1 MKRGRWRSIL
11 FGIGCFLVALGIFP
25 LAYLLWFG
33 HVHNFQPLSMQLPFK
48 QGEYTSAEFKT
59 DLNESYMV
67 QVELMDSTYRAI
79 ELNPDAV
86 LDLDWKVVG
95 AGGAVLAQ
103 GSQNEPI
110 RGANNVNLGEYKPKR
125 GPRQRMIVDIHRDI
139 EEPDDSTVTLEV
151 NSTEDPEGMAF
162 GFVLFAWWAGAV
174 GGLGAVILLV
184 LLFMRARRPARS
196 LAAIP

>member
-11 FGIGCFLVALGIFP
+11 FGIGCFLEVLGIFP
-25 LAYLLWFG
+25 IACLLWFG
-33 HVHNFQPLSMQLPFK
+33 HSHNFQPLSMQLPFK
-48 QGEYTSAEFKT
+48 QGAYTSAEFKT

-67 QVELMDSTYRAI
+67 QVELMDSTDRAI
-79 ELNPDAV
+79 GLNPDAV
-86 LDLDWKVVG
+86 LDLDWKIVDT
-95 AGGAVLAQ
+95 GGTVLAQ

-110 RGANNVNLGEYKPKR
+110 RGANNVNFGEYKPKR
-125 GPRQRMIVDIHRDI
+125 GQRQRMIVNIHRDI

-162 GFVLFAWWAGAV
+162 GFVLFSWWAGVV
-174 GGLGAVILLV
+174 GGLGAVILLI

-196 LAAIP
+196 LSAIP